1 MMIPLARKLL
11 LERQPIYYHHWT
23 ITTKVMNN
31 QLWIC
36 WQHPSETF
44 PRYNF
49 PVGDRS
55 LSEAVRHVRFMIDV
69 AIKLEENQIES

>member
-1 MMIPLARKLL
+1 MIPLARKLL
-11 LERQPIYYHHWT
+11 LHRESLTYRNWT
-23 ITTKVMNN
+23 ISSKVING
-31 QLWIC
+31 QLWLC
-36 WQHPSETF
+36 WQHPSESF

-55 LSEAVRHVRFMIDV
+55 LSEAVRHVRFMIDL